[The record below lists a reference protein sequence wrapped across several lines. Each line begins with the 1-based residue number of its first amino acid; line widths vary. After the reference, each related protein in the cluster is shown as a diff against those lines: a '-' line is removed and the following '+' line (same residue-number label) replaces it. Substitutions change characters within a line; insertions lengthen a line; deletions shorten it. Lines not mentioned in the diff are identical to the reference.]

1 MFMKI
6 FALGLC
12 AYFGFIAYKLVILLI
27 TIP

>member
-12 AYFGFIAYKLVILLI
+12 AYFGFLGYKLVILLI
-27 TIP
+27 CLP